1 MKLQFKFTLNLI
13 IIVLVTTS
21 FSFFFINQSVQ
32 KQFRQFIQEKNQEL
46 LETTKKNPNNKN
58 SPFVKI
64 LSNRI
69 DKETP
74 EDRFEKTV
82 TNSLLMAAILAFLIA
97 LIIAHFQSKF
107 LLQKIHQLK
116 DSMKS
121 YLEDRSSR
129 PVIHG
134 RSDEVDE
141 LAKIYNHLILKIE
154 KEENIRKEFFIDLSH
169 ELRTP
174 LTSIKGYLEGLI
186 DKVFDQDK
194 QTDIHHKALRETD
207 RLTKLINELTNLAK
221 LETEEP
227 KLHRKNTNLLELTNE
242 VIEMLHPEYSS
253 KNLKTEVSGNINV
266 NVDPEK
272 FKQVIINLLENAYQY
287 SSKDSVIKISMSEQ
301 GKSKIWEIS
310 NQSDLAIDIDPEKL
324 FQRFFRNDK
333 SRQQIKHK
341 TNLGIGLNI
350 VRKIIEQHQGTI
362 TAEKNNKKISFKI
375 KLN

>member
-227 KLHRKNTNLLELTNE
+227 KLHKKNTNLLELTNE

-253 KNLKTEVSGNINV
+253 KNLKAEVSGNINV

-310 NQSDLAIDIDPEKL
+310 NQSNLTIDIDPEKL

-362 TAEKNNKKISFKI
+362 TAEKNNKKLSFKI